1 MDEQELKRRTKQFG
15 LRVIKLSS
23 LCQVQPPREQLAIN
37 CSVRECLWARII
49 GRRAVEG
56 QKRILSQKQV
66 FRLKKPMNVYIG
78 WRCCR
83 KQEFFLLK
91 DSRI

>member
-1 MDEQELKRRTKQFG
+1 ML
-15 LRVIKLSS
+15 L
-23 LCQVQPPREQLAIN
+23 QVQ
-37 CSVRECLWARII
+37 C
-49 GRRAVEG
+49 
-56 QKRILSQKQV
+56 RILVWKLDLLIDFVVEDQKQISLRKLV
-66 FRLKKPMNVYIG
+66 FRLRKPMNVYIG